1 MNDKL
6 SDDKLRRLREYIAEE
21 TKRLGE
27 CGGRILK
34 CDFEELDLE
43 KVCSIPA
50 AQRDPLER
58 DVDALFGSSGKQ

>member
-6 SDDKLRRLREYIAEE
+6 SDEKLRRLREYIAEE

-27 CGGRILK
+27 CGGRILQ
-34 CDFEELDLE
+34 CDFEDLDVE

-50 AQRDPLER
+50 VKRDPMER
-58 DVDALFGSSGKQ
+58 DVDALFGSSSKQ